1 MNFLIGTICEP
12 SVFFPLLL
20 VSDFIFSYFK
30 ELISFSMHRETH
42 VVNLAR
48 VEPSLL
54 ISKPVKSGSKDYPLI
69 HFRNSNTP
77 ALCID
82 FGSLVD
88 DFLKEARSVGAGDF
102 KMRQIS
108 ARMLSM
114 EFERKVA
121 AECVIHSQT
130 SIRASIVGNRWS
142 YTTKPGKSYR
152 GNSNQSKPD
161 LYTLQLF
168 LLII

>member
-1 MNFLIGTICEP
+1 
-12 SVFFPLLL
+12 
-20 VSDFIFSYFK
+20 
-30 ELISFSMHRETH
+30 MHRETH

-54 ISKPVKSGSKDYPLI
+54 ISKPLKGGSKDYPLL

-102 KMRQIS
+102 KMKQIS
-108 ARMLSM
+108 ARLLSM
-114 EFERKVA
+114 EFERKIAV
-121 AECVIHSQT
+121 ECVIHTQT

-142 YTTKPGKSYR
+142 YTTKPGKSFR
-152 GNSNQSKPD
+152 GNNNQSKAG
-161 LYTLQLF
+161 LYTSYNFF
-168 LLII
+168 LTI